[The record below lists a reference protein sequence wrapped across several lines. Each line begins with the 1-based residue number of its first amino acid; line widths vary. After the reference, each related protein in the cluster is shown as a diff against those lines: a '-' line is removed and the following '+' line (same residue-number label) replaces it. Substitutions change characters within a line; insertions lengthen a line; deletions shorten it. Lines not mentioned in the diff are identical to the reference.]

1 MPYGPRSTSD
11 LVQLTGWDATAL
23 RNWALADGTTYDTV
37 VGMMRGALG
46 AVNDE
51 LLNDPLWASLVG
63 YTDEPTVEYRVG
75 SSNGFE
81 EHTEFGRADPRRA
94 DTEGHMLPLRSFD
107 RMLGWTW
114 DYLRN
119 ARMSQIEAD
128 IADALKDARDLF
140 AVRLLRRLFTRG
152 DDSGLGLGLGSTGYS
167 PGFATAAA
175 NTNVDFVPPAFGGAS
190 FTSAHEHYVGVAGG
204 AWTTAILLDKA
215 AELREHGHMPPYMAL
230 VSQTDVAEIT
240 ALTGFVPTGSMTV
253 TYGTGVSLANFALN
267 GQEITP
273 GTYPFGTIYD
283 IMFYA
288 SPRIPTDY
296 GFFYKS
302 YGPNSQR
309 NPLRVR
315 VGRGQTRP
323 LVIAQTDPKA
333 GTGVYPIQN
342 LMLFTEFGVGV
353 GDRTN
358 GTAAYVNNANWADAT
373 IS

>member
-23 RNWALADGTTYDTV
+23 RNFALEDGTTYATIV
-37 VGMMRGALG
+37 QLMSAGLGALN
-46 AVNDE
+46 AELYNDA
-51 LLNDPLWASLVG
+51 LISSLVG
-63 YTDEPTVEYRVG
+63 YSDEPTVEYRTG
-75 SSNGFE
+75 ASNGFE
-81 EHTEFGRADPRRA
+81 EHTEFGRADPKRA
-94 DTEGHMLPLRSFD
+94 DTDGHMIPLRSFD

-114 DYLRN
+114 DYIRK
-119 ARMSQIEAD
+119 ARMSQIDAD
-128 IADALKDARDLF
+128 IADAMKDARDLF
-140 AVRLLRRLFTRG
+140 SVRLLRRAFTRG
-152 DDSGLGLGLGSTGYS
+152 DDSGLGLGLGSAGYS

-175 NTNVDFVPPAFGGAS
+175 NTNVDFIPPSFGGTA
-190 FTSAHEHYVGVAGG
+190 FTSAHEHYVGAAGG

-215 AELREHGHMPPYMAL
+215 AELREHGHMPPYIGL
-230 VSQTDVAEIT
+230 VSQVDVAEIM
-240 ALTGFVPTGSMTV
+240 ALTGFVPTPNLTV
-253 TYGTGVSLANFALN
+253 NYGTGVSLANFAVN
-267 GQEITP
+267 GDEITP
-273 GTYPFGTIYD
+273 GAYPFGALYD

-288 SPRIPTDY
+288 VPRIPTDY

-302 YGPNSQR
+302 YGANSQR

-315 VGRGQTRP
+315 VGRGLSRP
-323 LVIAQTDPKA
+323 LFIAQTDPNA

>member
-1 MPYGPRSTSD
+1 MPYGPRSTGE

-23 RNWALADGTTYDTV
+23 RNFALSDGTTYAEIV
-37 VGMMRGALG
+37 SLMNAGLGAL
-46 AVNDE
+46 NDE
-51 LLNDPLWASLVG
+51 LYNDSLISSLAG
-63 YTDEPTVEYRVG
+63 YTDEATVEYRMG
-75 SSNGFE
+75 ASNGFE

-94 DTEGHMLPLRSFD
+94 DTEGHMLPLCSFD

-114 DYLRN
+114 DYIRR
-119 ARMSQIEAD
+119 ARMSQVEAD
-128 IADALKDARDLF
+128 IADALKDARDL
-140 AVRLLRRLFTRG
+140 VWVQMLRRLFTRG
-152 DDSGLGLGLGSTGYS
+152 DGSGLGSGLGTAGYS

-175 NTNVDFVPPAFGGAS
+175 NTNVDFIPPSFGGAS

-204 AWTTAILLDKA
+204 AWTTAILADKA
-215 AELREHGHMPPYMAL
+215 AELREHGHMPPYIGL
-230 VSQTDVAEIT
+230 VSQADVAEIS
-240 ALTGFVPTGSMTV
+240 ALTGFVPTANLTV
-253 TYGTGVSLANFALN
+253 NYGTGVSLANFAMN
-267 GQEITP
+267 GEELTP
-273 GTYPFGTIYD
+273 GVYPFGTLYD

-288 SPRIPTDY
+288 LARVPTDY

-315 VGRGQTRP
+315 VGKGLNRP
-323 LVIAQTDPKA
+323 QVIAQTDPNA
-333 GTGVYPIQN
+333 GSGVYPIQN

-358 GTAAYVNNANWADAT
+358 GTAGYVNNANWADAT